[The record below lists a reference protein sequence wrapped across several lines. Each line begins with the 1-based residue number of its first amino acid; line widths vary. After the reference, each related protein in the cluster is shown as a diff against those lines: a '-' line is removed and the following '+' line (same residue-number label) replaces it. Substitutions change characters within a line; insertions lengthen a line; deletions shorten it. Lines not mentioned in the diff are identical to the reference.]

1 LESWNGRGTGNGQ
14 QSFDENSHLPY
25 KKGSASQGVAMLSIA
40 SPKVQRPA
48 SAGSPRVDA
57 KIDLNSDLEN
67 GSNSA
72 GLILVTE
79 SEVSRLLQVSLARLR
94 KWRVEKRG
102 PRFIKIGSMVRYRLA
117 DLQQWLSSQP
127 TGVNGTLASG

>member
-1 LESWNGRGTGNGQ
+1 
-14 QSFDENSHLPY
+14 
-25 KKGSASQGVAMLSIA
+25 MLSIA
-40 SPKVQRPA
+40 SPKVQRPS
-48 SAGSPRVDA
+48 SARSPHVDA
-57 KIDLNSDLEN
+57 KIGLSPDLEN

-72 GLILVTE
+72 GLTLVTE

-127 TGVNGTLASG
+127 TGGDGTLASG

>member
-1 LESWNGRGTGNGQ
+1 
-14 QSFDENSHLPY
+14 
-25 KKGSASQGVAMLSIA
+25 MLSIA

-48 SAGSPRVDA
+48 SARSPHVDA
-57 KIDLNSDLEN
+57 KIGLSSDLED

-127 TGVNGTLASG
+127 TGGDGSLAGD